1 MPIDN
6 IVDEAIDEV
15 IAKSKGTDE
24 ELKKRRPKQPS
35 FRYLTNDEIKEELEK
50 ADVDHISV
58 MTPANYPK
66 IVADEV
72 FTLGIGG
79 DIQTVEDIIKRHQ
92 TSRKFR

>member
-6 IVDEAIDEV
+6 LVDEAIDEI
-15 IAKSKGTDE
+15 IAKTEKNEDD
-24 ELKKRRPKQPS
+24 LKKRRPKQPS

-50 ADVDHISV
+50 TDIERISI
-58 MTPANYPK
+58 MTPASSPK
-66 IVADEV
+66 IVAEDV

-79 DIQTVEDIIKRHQ
+79 DMQTIEEIIKRHQ

>member
-1 MPIDN
+1 MSIDTL
-6 IVDEAIDEV
+6 VDEAIDDA
-15 IAKSKGTDE
+15 IAKSERTDE
-24 ELKKRRPKQPS
+24 ELKKRKPKQPS

-50 ADVDHISV
+50 TDIERISV
-58 MTPANYPK
+58 MKPANAAK
-66 IVADEV
+66 IVADDV

>member
-15 IAKSKGTDE
+15 IAKSEGTDE

-50 ADVDHISV
+50 SDVDHISV

-66 IVADEV
+66 ILAEDVS
-72 FTLGIGG
+72 TLGIGG
-79 DIQTVEDIIKRHQ
+79 DMHTVEEIIKKHQ

>member
-15 IAKSKGTDE
+15 IANTEKNDD
-24 ELKKRRPKQPS
+24 ELKKRKPKQPS

-50 ADVDHISV
+50 ADIENISV
-58 MTPANYPK
+58 MKPASSPK
-66 IVADEV
+66 IIADEV
-72 FTLGIGG
+72 FTLGVGG
-79 DIQTVEDIIKRHQ
+79 DIQTVENIIKKHQ

>member
-1 MPIDN
+1 MSIDN
-6 IVDEAIDEV
+6 LVDEAIDDA
-15 IAKSKGTDE
+15 IAKSEKTDE

-50 ADVDHISV
+50 TDIERISV
-58 MTPANYPK
+58 MKPANAPK
-66 IVADEV
+66 IVADDV

-79 DIQTVEDIIKRHQ
+79 DMQTVEDIIKRHQ